1 MARITSPICKKCRR
15 EGKKLF
21 LKGERCFSA
30 KCAFVR
36 RSYAPGARGALN
48 RSRLTEYGAQLREKQ
63 KAKTVYGILEKQFLR
78 YYNQMIKS
86 KKAFTMLSLIERRLD
101 NVIYRLGIAPSRRA
115 ARQMVLHGSFR
126 LNGKKINIPSCQVK
140 VGDKITFKSLEAS
153 KETVKEIKNN
163 QKRITP
169 VSWLK
174 FNIDNLSAEVT
185 SAPKA
190 EDIGEDINERLIVE
204 YYSR

>member
-1 MARITSPICKKCRR
+1 MARITSPICRKCRR

-36 RSYAPGARGALN
+36 RSYAPGAHGASN
-48 RSRLTEYGAQLREKQ
+48 RSRLTEYGTQLREKQ
-63 KAKTVYGILEKQFLR
+63 KAKTTYGILEKQFLR
-78 YYNQMIKS
+78 YYNQMIRS

-101 NVIYRLGIAPSRRA
+101 NVIYRIGLAPSRRA
-115 ARQMVLHGSFR
+115 ARQMILHKKVLV
-126 LNGKKINIPSCQVK
+126 NGKKMSISSYQVK
-140 VGDKITFKSLEAS
+140 VGDKVSLKNTESNKELIT
-153 KETVKEIKNN
+153 EIKNN

-174 FNIDNLSAEVT
+174 FNIDDLSAEVT
-185 SAPKA
+185 SMPKA

>member
-1 MARITSPICKKCRR
+1 MARITSPICRKCRR

-21 LKGERCFSA
+21 LKGERCSSV

-36 RSYAPGARGALN
+36 RSYAPGARGANN
-48 RSRLTEYGAQLREKQ
+48 RSRLTEYGTQLREKQ
-63 KAKTVYGILEKQFLR
+63 KAKITYGILEKQFR
-78 YYNQMIKS
+78 KYYDQMIKS
-86 KKAFTMLSLIERRLD
+86 KKAFTMLSLIEKRLD

-115 ARQMVLHGSFR
+115 ARQMVLHGRFL

-140 VGDKITFKSLEAS
+140 VGDTITLKKQDDA
-153 KETVKEIKNN
+153 KEIAKEIKNN
-163 QKRITP
+163 QKRIIP

-174 FNIDNLSAEVT
+174 LNLDTLSAEVT
-185 SAPKA
+185 SAPRD

>member
-1 MARITSPICKKCRR
+1 
-15 EGKKLF
+15 

-30 KCAFVR
+30 KCAYVR
-36 RSYAPGARGALN
+36 RSYAPGAHGASS
-48 RSRLTEYGAQLREKQ
+48 RSRLTEYGMQLREKQ
-63 KAKTVYGILEKQFLR
+63 KAKTTYGILEKQFLK

-86 KKAFTMLSLIERRLD
+86 KKSSTMLSLIERRLD
-101 NVIYRLGIAPSRRA
+101 NVIYRIGLAPSRRA
-115 ARQMVLHGSFR
+115 ARQMVLHKKI
-126 LNGKKINIPSCQVK
+126 LINGKKINIPSYQVK
-140 VGDKITFKSLEAS
+140 VGDKISLKNLENN
-153 KETVKEIKNN
+153 KEIIKEVKNN

-174 FNIDNLSAEVT
+174 FNIDDLSAEVT

>member
-1 MARITSPICKKCRR
+1 MARITSPICRRCRR

-30 KCAFVR
+30 KCSFVR
-36 RSYAPGARGALN
+36 RSYAPGAHGASS
-48 RSRLTEYGAQLREKQ
+48 RTRLTEYGTQLREKQ
-63 KAKTVYGILEKQFLR
+63 KAKSIYGILESQFR
-78 YYNQMIKS
+78 KYYDQMIKS
-86 KKAFTMLSLIERRLD
+86 KKAFTILSLIEKRLD

-115 ARQMVLHGSFR
+115 ARQMVLHNNF
-126 LNGKKINIPSCQVK
+126 LINGKRMNIPSHQVK
-140 VGDKITFKSLEAS
+140 VGDIITFKNLEGI
-153 KETVKEIKNN
+153 KEMEKEIKNN
-163 QKRITP
+163 QKRVTP

-174 FNIDNLSAEVT
+174 FNINNLSAEVT
-185 SAPKA
+185 SIPKT

>member
-1 MARITSPICKKCRR
+1 MARTITPICRKCRR

-21 LKGERCFSA
+21 LKGERCFGA

-36 RSYAPGARGALN
+36 RSYAPGAQGAAN
-48 RSRLTEYGAQLREKQ
+48 RSRLTEYGTQMREKQ
-63 KAKTVYGILEKQFLR
+63 KAKAVYGVFEKQFVR
-78 YYNQMIKS
+78 YYEQMLKS
-86 KKAFTMLSLIERRLD
+86 KKEFTLLSLVERRFD
-101 NVIYRLGIAPSRRA
+101 NVVYRLGLASSRRA
-115 ARQMVLHGSFR
+115 ARQMILHNK
-126 LNGKKINIPSCQVK
+126 LLVNGKKMNIPSYQVRL
-140 VGDKITFKSLEAS
+140 GDKVT
-153 KETVKEIKNN
+153 IKNIEKNKDLLKYIKDN

-174 FNIDNLSAEVT
+174 FDPDSLSAEIT
-185 SAPKA
+185 SVPKT